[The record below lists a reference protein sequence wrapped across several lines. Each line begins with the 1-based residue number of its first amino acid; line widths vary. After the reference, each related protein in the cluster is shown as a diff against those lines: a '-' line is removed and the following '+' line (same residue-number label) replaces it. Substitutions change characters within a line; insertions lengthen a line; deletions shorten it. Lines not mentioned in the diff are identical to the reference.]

1 MIYLH
6 KKEYYNNEYRM
17 AHPALQ
23 PVQHQV
29 PHLPPKD
36 LRTLMDA
43 DAICRWADGTMCF
56 WSEIDQYDWMSDDY
70 HIVQPGDAC
79 YDALMEEMQ

>member
-1 MIYLH
+1 
-6 KKEYYNNEYRM
+6 
-17 AHPALQ
+17 
-23 PVQHQV
+23 
-29 PHLPPKD
+29 
-36 LRTLMDA
+36 MDA